1 MKVTETAIKR
11 PAGMTMVI
19 MFFVVLGLF
28 GFSKIGADLFPK
40 SDMPVITIISQ
51 YPGAGPEEMESQVVN
66 DLEEAVS
73 SLSGLKYSRSWINEG
88 MAFTVLEFTMETD
101 VNVAAADAQKA
112 IDSLMIKLPK
122 EVEKPV
128 VQKVNMNADPVLTLS
143 VSGQRPL
150 NEIYDI
156 VKDTIKTRLETIPGV
171 ATINIIGGQKQQ
183 VRVNIDRIRMESY
196 GVSVNQVIQLLK
208 AENLNVPSGNIKGS
222 NLQYDVRLVGKFKTL
237 EDIRKLP
244 VPIATGA
251 TVSLQE
257 IATINDSFAE
267 IDQYSRLNQV
277 DSVGMTIQKQ
287 SDASIVE
294 TVKGLRLELAEIQK
308 AMPTDVKIVISDDAS
323 IFVNN
328 SLSDTQRTLVEGVIM
343 TGIVLLFFLREWR
356 SVFIVMVAIPTSI
369 IATFMMMYFMGY
381 TFNILSLMGL
391 SLCVGI
397 LVDDSI
403 VVLENIHRHLQM
415 GKNPIQAAIDG
426 RKEIGMAAVAITLSD
441 VVVFGPIAFMQGMVG
456 QMFREFGMTVV
467 VATLFSLFVS
477 FTMTPMLAAKFYGQL
492 PDGTKKPKKKFR
504 YWELIGS
511 QTDRIGDFV
520 IEFYRRILV
529 RVLDNRLKAL
539 AVIIIALIG
548 ALMLIPSIGFEFMS
562 KSDQSKFKITIE
574 MPSGTSLVT
583 TDRVVKDL
591 ENKIAKIPEVSH
603 YTATVG
609 SSSGALYSVVTS
621 HLANINIILKPK
633 NERDKTVW
641 EVADI
646 TRGWINNYPGVK
658 LKILEA
664 PMPGL
669 SYMEAPIMVEVRGSD
684 NAVLADLAQ
693 KMENI
698 IKTTPGTTDVY
709 MSWKEDAKPEYQ
721 VIVDRDKASVFGLT
735 AGEIAQ
741 GLRAAMAGDKAT
753 KIKLNGKDVDI
764 WVQLSDVNRK
774 SVEDISNVTITNR
787 FGQTVLIRQ
796 LADIVSSQGP
806 TEIRHKNRERMI
818 TILGN
823 YKDVSLSAL
832 VKSFEAGFAKMDLP
846 NGYDIGYDG
855 EIKQMSESNS
865 DLFQALLLSLIL
877 VYMILVILY
886 ESFLTPFIR
895 MLSLPVGIIGA
906 MLALFLT
913 GNSLNIMSLI
923 GIIMLDGLAAKNGTL
938 LIDYT
943 NTLMKRGMNLKDAL
957 LEAGSKRLRPIFM
970 TSTTMIFGMLPT
982 ALALADGAEIR
993 KGMGIVLV
1001 GGLITSTI
1009 LTPILLPVAYTLLD
1023 DLRQMLN
1030 KKFKVD
1036 KPVKIC

>member
-1 MKVTETAIKR
+1 
-11 PAGMTMVI
+11 
-19 MFFVVLGLF
+19 
-28 GFSKIGADLFPK
+28 
-40 SDMPVITIISQ
+40 
-51 YPGAGPEEMESQVVN
+51 
-66 DLEEAVS
+66 
-73 SLSGLKYSRSWINEG
+73 
-88 MAFTVLEFTMETD
+88 
-101 VNVAAADAQKA
+101 
-112 IDSLMIKLPK
+112 
-122 EVEKPV
+122 
-128 VQKVNMNADPVLTLS
+128 
-143 VSGQRPL
+143 
-150 NEIYDI
+150 
-156 VKDTIKTRLETIPGV
+156 
-171 ATINIIGGQKQQ
+171 
-183 VRVNIDRIRMESY
+183 
-196 GVSVNQVIQLLK
+196 
-208 AENLNVPSGNIKGS
+208 
-222 NLQYDVRLVGKFKTL
+222 
-237 EDIRKLP
+237 
-244 VPIATGA
+244 
-251 TVSLQE
+251 
-257 IATINDSFAE
+257 
-267 IDQYSRLNQV
+267 
-277 DSVGMTIQKQ
+277 
-287 SDASIVE
+287 
-294 TVKGLRLELAEIQK
+294 
-308 AMPTDVKIVISDDAS
+308 
-323 IFVNN
+323 
-328 SLSDTQRTLVEGVIM
+328 
-343 TGIVLLFFLREWR
+343 
-356 SVFIVMVAIPTSI
+356 
-369 IATFMMMYFMGY
+369 MMMYFMGY